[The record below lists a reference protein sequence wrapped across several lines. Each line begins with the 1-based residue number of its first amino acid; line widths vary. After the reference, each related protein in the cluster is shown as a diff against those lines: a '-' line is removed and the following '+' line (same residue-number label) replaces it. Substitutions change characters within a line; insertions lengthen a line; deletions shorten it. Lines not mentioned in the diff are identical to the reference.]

1 MVYLLLIEILT
12 KIINRTNKETDL
24 EALHPDHL
32 WPGIKYPQTNI
43 FHIFEPYRTV

>member
-24 EALHPDHL
+24 EAHPDNL

-43 FHIFEPYRTV
+43 FNIFEPYRTV